1 MAVVVEQGLEWN
13 TPQRAVGNDEDG
25 AFSAKLG
32 GGYVQSVQSADNSA
46 TYILA
51 QSDKTG
57 AAYLVVA
64 LLWPENDEDFDGFTQ
79 QIVRRADHRN
89 LDHVGYFRDNLLD
102 FFRANSI
109 APGLEE
115 VALSLNK
122 KDKAV
127 FIYSG
132 EIARVQPAVP
142 EERGR
147 QSPSDRRQAGRA
159 VDRFMRGED

>member
-1 MAVVVEQGLEWN
+1 MHL
-13 TPQRAVGNDEDG
+13 D
-25 AFSAKLG
+25 FLG
-32 GGYVQSVQSADNSA
+32 GDG
-46 TYILA
+46 
-51 QSDKTG
+51 G
-57 AAYLVVA
+57 F
-64 LLWPENDEDFDGFTQ
+64 WPENDEDFDGFTQ

-147 QSPSDRRQAGRA
+147 LDGVIPVASSNIFAPGYDLARIIGPGHNRSTIGLEHFQTR
-159 VDRFMRGED
+159 